1 MKGTHANMKE
11 KSKVLVT
18 KKIKITLLIITGLLL
33 IILFSGYL
41 FIRGYIKRMNLVPV
55 AEGVLLEENLNMV
68 NELDSEPEDGLDVP
82 EASEEEINTVE
93 DGIRKNMEANS
104 TMVKY
109 DKNVLNVLLIGCD
122 TRKAGGSGRSDAMI
136 LVSINKKSKKIVA
149 TSILRDIY
157 LQIPGKTINNRIN
170 TAYAY
175 GGADLLMKTVEQNF
189 KVKIDRYVAID
200 FFAFMDVIDAINGV
214 TIKVTE
220 KEVPHINDYVNSIN
234 RLTGEDEK
242 KDYLTEP
249 GTLVLNGKQ
258 ALGYV
263 RVRYIGTDFERT
275 HRQRKVL
282 EQIFQKIQNQKLL
295 EMDKTL
301 KTILP
306 QITTNLSE
314 GEIFSHILAL
324 PSYSGYEIEQS
335 RIPIDGSY
343 SFMKIRKMSV
353 IGIDFKKNIE
363 HLHKTIYGELD

>member
-1 MKGTHANMKE
+1 MKGTGAIMKE
-11 KSKVLVT
+11 KSKVLVS
-18 KKIKITLLIITGLLL
+18 KKIKISLLIISGLFLV
-33 IILFSGYL
+33 ILFSGYL
-41 FIRGYIKRMNLVPV
+41 FIRGYIKKMNLVPT
-55 AEGVLLEENLNMV
+55 AEGVSLEVDVYNEL
-68 NELDSEPEDGLDVP
+68 ELDSEPEDDLDVP
-82 EASEEEINTVE
+82 ESSEEEIHSVE
-93 DGIRKNMEANS
+93 DGIRNNMEANS
-104 TMVKY
+104 TAVKY
-109 DKNVLNVLLIGCD
+109 DKNVLNVLLVGSD
-122 TRKAGGSGRSDAMI
+122 TRKAGGRGRSDAMI
-136 LVSINKKSKKIVA
+136 LISINKKSKKIVA
-149 TSILRDIY
+149 TSILRDVY
-157 LQIPGKTINNRIN
+157 LQIPGKTNNNRIN
-170 TAYAY
+170 AAYAY
-175 GGADLLMKTVEQNF
+175 GGADLLMKTIEQNF
-189 KVKIDRYVAID
+189 KVKIDRYISID
-200 FFAFMDVIDAINGV
+200 FFAFMDVIDSINGV

-220 KEVPHINDYVNSIN
+220 KEVPHINNYVNSIN
-234 RLTGEDEK
+234 RLTGEEEK
-242 KDYLTEP
+242 KDYLTEA

-324 PSYSGYEIEQS
+324 PSYSGYELEQS

-343 SFMKIRKMSV
+343 SFMKIRRMSV

-363 HLHKTIYGELD
+363 HLHQSIYGDVN